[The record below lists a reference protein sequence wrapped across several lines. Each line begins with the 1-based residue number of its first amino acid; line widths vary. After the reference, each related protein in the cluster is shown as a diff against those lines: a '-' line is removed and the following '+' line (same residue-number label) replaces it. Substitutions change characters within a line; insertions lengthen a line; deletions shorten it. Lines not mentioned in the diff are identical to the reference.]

1 MSAPHRF
8 PTRRRAALFDAL
20 LTLFLDEGFAHLAIA
35 DIAARLRCSKSTLY
49 TLAESKEQLA
59 TLAVTH
65 FFRTATEQVEDRVAA
80 VDDPAER
87 VSTYLLAV
95 GEALA
100 PASAAFIRDVNAF
113 SPTRALYELNTAA
126 AARRVQTLISDGAAA
141 GAFRDVDAAFAAD
154 LAASMMSRIQRGEV
168 AEVTGL
174 DDATAYRQLAAILTV
189 GIHAH

>member
-1 MSAPHRF
+1 M
-8 PTRRRAALFDAL
+8 
-20 LTLFLDEGFAHLAIA
+20 
-35 DIAARLRCSKSTLY
+35 
-49 TLAESKEQLA
+49 
-59 TLAVTH
+59 
-65 FFRTATEQVEDRVAA
+65 
-80 VDDPAER
+80 
-87 VSTYLLAV
+87 STYLLAV